1 MRARPP
7 FSRSLKSLSAPSSR
21 ALSRALRYA
30 RTHAGVVLTNDMYRD
45 WIAKAPGGRE
55 RDARHAWCG
64 ACLLSFTFVG
74 DELVPNPDFDFAA
87 AAYAAKRASA
97 LPATAGAPP
106 RGGGGGSARRKGR

>member
-97 LPATAGAPP
+97 PPATAGAPP